1 MSIESCTEDMVV
13 VKLPPEPEM
22 RTELD
27 SAMEMAG
34 CEGNY
39 DMLIDFS
46 AADIV
51 TSSSLSRLL
60 KLRKLL
66 VDRGRRLVLFGLAPS
81 TRGVF
86 TVTRLDSVFEFADD
100 KAAVLNR
107 A

>member
-1 MSIESCTEDMVV
+1 MPIETCTEDMVV
-13 VKLPPEPEM
+13 VKLPPEPQM
-22 RTELD
+22 RMELD

-34 CEGNY
+34 GQGNY
-39 DMLIDFS
+39 DMVVDFS
-46 AADIV
+46 AVDIV

-66 VDRGRRLVLFGLAPS
+66 IDRGRRLVLFGLAPN
-81 TRGVF
+81 TKGVF
-86 TVTRLDSVFEFADD
+86 TVTRLDSVFEFTDD